1 MAIKYSTDN
10 STDTPNLKRIPF
22 VIIEDILDGQSVTES
37 EKTWSLIELDLT
49 NTMLDPEFFV
59 KGTCICVCL
68 CAI

>member
-10 STDTPNLKRIPF
+10 SADTPNLKRIPF
-22 VIIEDILDGQSVTES
+22 VIIEDILDGQSVSES

-59 KGTCICVCL
+59 KGTFV
-68 CAI
+68 